1 MTTFTSLKSLK
12 SSVKDAY
19 KETILT
25 QHDNYSIEWIQKAW
39 EEQRKKMIQCVF
51 VMKER
56 HLEVSF

>member
-1 MTTFTSLKSLK
+1 M
-12 SSVKDAY
+12 KDAY
-19 KETILT
+19 KETIVT